1 MSAAGE
7 LSKGLSVQ
15 SSEGDDILRLEGELD
30 LSTVGHL
37 RSAVEERLPVA
48 GDLVLDMS
56 ELHFVD
62 STGLQEILNLA
73 GRLSPG
79 RIVVRRPSAIVRKL
93 LHVTGLDNTQRITV
107 EPNPPAAAG

>member
-1 MSAAGE
+1 MSATGE
-7 LSKGLSVQ
+7 LSQGLSVE
-15 SSEGDDILRLEGELD
+15 SAEGEDVLRLGGELD

-37 RSAVEERLPVA
+37 RSAVEERLPIG
-48 GDLVLDMS
+48 GDLVLDVS

-79 RIVVRRPSAIVRKL
+79 RIVLRQPSAIVRKL
-93 LHVTGLDNTQRITV
+93 LRVTGLENTQRITV
-107 EPNPPAAAG
+107 EPLGDASAG